1 MNLLLQF
8 FYLQLLDVMTTLAFL
23 SHGVKEA
30 NPLVRF
36 ALAGG
41 TQPLAVL
48 VALKIGGLALA
59 IYCVRSARLRLL
71 TRVNIF
77 FAVLVAW
84 NLFVLIV
91 SSPQISG

>member
-8 FYLQLLDVMTTLAFL
+8 FYLQLLDIMTTLAFL

-48 VALKIGGLALA
+48 VALKIGGVALA

-77 FAVLVAW
+77 FAGLVAW